1 MCTCAYGETHSH
13 THTHTSASHTHT
25 HTHTHTHLCLTRT
38 HFCFTHTHTHTHKSL
53 SHARTHL
60 YPTHTQIS
68 VACLTCHHGCRGASQ
83 KGSVC
88 VCARYPPHLILHL
101 AATAT
106 PANTK
111 RVFSDSW
118 TVISHKRCAN
128 TKHGGS
134 FSTLTAAQAF
144 CLKQGSSACS
154 GVYDDHCDGK
164 GSFLACKLGGFASS
178 SMGSCVYTTD
188 IKGWF
193 MVKYCFLCWHACAHS

>member
-1 MCTCAYGETHSH
+1 MCVWGDTLTHAH
-13 THTHTSASHTHT
+13 THA
-25 HTHTHTHLCLTRT
+25 HLCLTD
-38 HFCFTHTHTHTHKSL
+38 THTFVSPAHIPASYTHAHTQVSV
-53 SHARTHL
+53 ARTHTSL
-60 YPTHTQIS
+60 PHAHTY
-68 VACLTCHHGCRGASQ
+68 LCRMSYMSSWVEGRASQ

-88 VCARYPPHLILHL
+88 VRARYPPHLMLHL

-106 PANTK
+106 PAN
-111 RVFSDSW
+111 VGLSDSW

-164 GSFLACKLGGFASS
+164 GSFLACKPGDFASS
-178 SMGSCVYTTD
+178 SMGSCIYTTD
-188 IKGWF
+188 IQGWF
-193 MVKYCFLCWHACAHS
+193 MVKYCFLCWHACAYS

>member
-1 MCTCAYGETHSH
+1 MGRH
-13 THTHTSASHTHT
+13 THTRTRTRTPLPHPHTFLFHTHT
-25 HTHTHTHLCLTRT
+25 HTHTY
-38 HFCFTHTHTHTHKSL
+38 KSL